1 MLMTYENRV
10 ALVTGGG
17 RGVGA
22 ATAKL
27 LAARGARVAVNY
39 LSNVQAAEG
48 VVAEIQAASGEAC
61 AIQADVRD
69 EQQVAYL
76 VASVI
81 KTYGRLDILVS
92 NAAMRSRF
100 APFEQMAWEEFSQR
114 VNDELQA
121 AFRVTQAV
129 LPVMTRQQYGRL
141 VYVGSE
147 HAKGPALP
155 GSIAHGTAKA
165 ALVTFVKYLA
175 YELGPRGITANVVS
189 PGGVA
194 TEASAAFL
202 PAAFS
207 QRMAAAVPLG
217 RVGRPEDIASVIAFF
232 ASDDSGFMTGTCAPV
247 TGGLGLARGG
257 FASSMQG
264 WPPAKETKE

>member
-1 MLMTYENRV
+1 MLMTYENKV
-10 ALVTGGG
+10 ALITGGG

-39 LSNVQAAEG
+39 LSNMQTAQG

-61 AIQADVRD
+61 AIQADVRN
-69 EQQVAYL
+69 EQQVARL

-81 KTYGRLDILVS
+81 NTYGRLDILVS

-114 VNDELQA
+114 VHDELQA
-121 AFRVTQAV
+121 AFWITQAV
-129 LPVMTRQQYGRL
+129 LPVMTHQRYGRL

-147 HAKGPALP
+147 HANGPALP

-189 PGGVA
+189 PGGVQ
-194 TEASAAFL
+194 TEGSAAFL
-202 PAAFS
+202 SPAFTQQLAT
-207 QRMAAAVPLG
+207 AVPLG
-217 RVGRPEDIASVIAFF
+217 RIARPEDIASVIAFF
-232 ASDDSGFMTGTCAPV
+232 ASDDSGFMTGTCVPV

-257 FASSMQG
+257 FAPSMQG
-264 WPPAKETKE
+264 WPPAKGTKE

>member
-1 MLMTYENRV
+1 MLMTYENKV

-27 LAARGARVAVNY
+27 LAARGAHVVVNY
-39 LSNVQAAEG
+39 RSLVQAAES

-69 EQQVAYL
+69 EQQVSRL
-76 VASVI
+76 VASVMNA
-81 KTYGRLDILVS
+81 YGRLDILVS

-100 APFEQMAWEEFSQR
+100 APFEQMSWEAFSQR
-114 VNDELQA
+114 VTDELQA
-121 AFRVTQAV
+121 AFRITQAV

-147 HAKGPALP
+147 HANGPALP

-194 TEASAAFL
+194 TEASATFL
-202 PAAFS
+202 PTAFTE
-207 QRMAAAVPLG
+207 AVATAIPLG
-217 RVGRPEDIASVIAFF
+217 RVAQPEDIASVIAFF

-247 TGGLGLARGG
+247 TGGFGLARGG
-257 FASSMQG
+257 PAFSMQG
-264 WPPAKETKE
+264 WLPAKGTKE

>member
-1 MLMTYENRV
+1 MSLENKV

-39 LSNVQAAEG
+39 LSNAQAAEG
-48 VVAEIQAASGEAC
+48 VVTEIRATAGEAC

-69 EQQVAYL
+69 AQQVARL
-76 VASVI
+76 VAEVSD
-81 KTYGRLDILVS
+81 TYGRIDILVS
-92 NAAMRSRF
+92 NAAMRSKF
-100 APFEQMAWEEFSQR
+100 APFEQMTWEEFWQR
-114 VNDELQA
+114 VNDELKA
-121 AFRVTQAV
+121 AFLVTQAV

-155 GSIAHGTAKA
+155 GAIAHGTAKA

-189 PGGVA
+189 PGGVQ

-202 PAAFS
+202 PAAFT
-207 QRMAAAVPLG
+207 QRMAAAIPLG
-217 RVGRPEDIASVIAFF
+217 RPARPEDIASVIAFF
-232 ASDDSGFMTGTCAPV
+232 ADDDSGFMTGTCAPV
-247 TGGLGLARGG
+247 TGGAGLARGG
-257 FASSMQG
+257 FAPSMQS
-264 WPPAKETKE
+264 WPRMQRAEE

>member
-1 MLMTYENRV
+1 MNLQGKV

-39 LSNVQAAEG
+39 LSNAQAAEG
-48 VVAEIQAASGEAC
+48 VVAAIQAARGVARP
-61 AIQADVRD
+61 IQADVRD
-69 EQQVAYL
+69 EQQVSRL
-76 VASVI
+76 VAEVI
-81 KTYGRLDILVS
+81 DTYGRLDILVS

-114 VNDELQA
+114 VTDELQA
-121 AFRVTQAV
+121 AFRITQAV
-129 LPVMTRQQYGRL
+129 LPVMTRQHYGRL
-141 VYVGSE
+141 IYVGSE
-147 HAKGPALP
+147 HANGPALP

-194 TEASAAFL
+194 TEASATFL
-202 PAAFS
+202 PTAFTE
-207 QRMAAAVPLG
+207 AVATAIPLG
-217 RVGRPEDIASVIAFF
+217 RVAQPEDIASVIAFF

-247 TGGLGLARGG
+247 TGGLGLARTS
-257 FASSMQG
+257 FATSVPG
-264 WPPAKETKE
+264 WPPPQETKA

>member
-1 MLMTYENRV
+1 MMTFEDKV

-17 RGVGA
+17 RGIGA
-22 ATAKL
+22 ATATV

-39 LSNVQAAEG
+39 LSNEQAAEG
-48 VVAEIQAASGEAC
+48 VVAEIQAAGGVAR

-69 EQQVAYL
+69 AQQVARL
-76 VASVI
+76 AASVI
-81 KTYGRLDILVS
+81 DTYGRLDILVS

-100 APFEQMAWEEFSQR
+100 APFEQMAWEEISRR

-121 AFRVTQAV
+121 AFQVTQAV
-129 LPVMTRQQYGRL
+129 LPVMTRQHYGRL
-141 VYVGSE
+141 VYIGSE

-189 PGGVA
+189 PGGVL
-194 TEASAAFL
+194 TEGSAAFL
-202 PAAFS
+202 PPAFTEAV
-207 QRMAAAVPLG
+207 AAAIPLG
-217 RVGRPEDIASVIAFF
+217 RTARPEDIASIIAFF
-232 ASDDSGFMTGTCAPV
+232 ASDDSGLMTGTCAPV

-257 FASSMQG
+257 TAFSIQG
-264 WPPAKETKE
+264 WPPMERAKE

>member
-1 MLMTYENRV
+1 
-10 ALVTGGG
+10 
-17 RGVGA
+17 
-22 ATAKL
+22 
-27 LAARGARVAVNY
+27 
-39 LSNVQAAEG
+39 
-48 VVAEIQAASGEAC
+48 VVAEIQAAKGVAC

-69 EQQVAYL
+69 EQQVTRL
-76 VASVI
+76 VAEVI
-81 KTYGRLDILVS
+81 ETYGRLDILVS

-147 HAKGPALP
+147 HANGPGLP

-165 ALVTFVKYLA
+165 ALVTFVRYLA
-175 YELGPRGITANVVS
+175 YELGPAGITANVVS

-194 TEASAAFL
+194 TEGSAAFL
-202 PAAFS
+202 PAPFA
-207 QRMAAAVPLG
+207 QRMAAAIPLG
-217 RVGRPEDIASVIAFF
+217 RVARPEDIAGVIAFF
-232 ASDDSGFMTGTCAPV
+232 ASDDSGFMTGTCVPV
-247 TGGLGLARGG
+247 TGGAGIARGDV
-257 FASSMQG
+257 ASSMQG
-264 WPPAKETKE
+264 RFPAQGTKE

>member
-1 MLMTYENRV
+1 MLMIFENKV
-10 ALVTGGG
+10 ALETGGG

-39 LSNVQAAEG
+39 LSNVQAAQG

-61 AIQADVRD
+61 AIQADVRN
-69 EQQVAYL
+69 EQQVARL

-81 KTYGRLDILVS
+81 NTYGHLDILVS

-147 HAKGPALP
+147 HANGPALP

-194 TEASAAFL
+194 TEANATFL
-202 PAAFS
+202 PTAFTK
-207 QRMAAAVPLG
+207 AVATAIPLG
-217 RVGRPEDIASVIAFF
+217 RVAQPEDIASVIAFF

-247 TGGLGLARGG
+247 TGGFGLARGG
-257 FASSMQG
+257 PAFSTQG
-264 WPPAKETKE
+264 QLPAKGTKE

>member
-1 MLMTYENRV
+1 MLMTSENKV

-17 RGVGA
+17 RGIGA

-39 LSNVQAAEG
+39 LSNVQAAES
-48 VVAEIQAASGEAC
+48 VVAEIQAAGGVAR

-69 EQQVAYL
+69 AQQVARL
-76 VASVI
+76 VAEVI
-81 KTYGRLDILVS
+81 ETYGRLDILVS

-100 APFEQMAWEEFSQR
+100 APFEQMAWEDFSQR

-147 HAKGPALP
+147 HANGPALP

-175 YELGPRGITANVVS
+175 YELGPAGITANVVS
-189 PGGVA
+189 PGGVT
-194 TEASAAFL
+194 TEASATFL
-202 PAAFS
+202 PASFA
-207 QRMAAAVPLG
+207 QQMAAAIPLG
-217 RVGRPEDIASVIAFF
+217 RVARPEDIASVIAFF
-232 ASDDSGFMTGTCAPV
+232 ASDDSGFLTGTCVPV
-247 TGGLGLARGG
+247 TGGAEIARGG
-257 FASSMQG
+257 FTPAMQK
-264 WPPAKETKE
+264 WPLAKGMKE